1 MVADFEILN
10 PESLAHSLLQHDEI
24 CREDLCKLLHAAVS
38 QLPESPGKL
47 YSGLRKPGA
56 TADSLHY
63 TCTQCPS
70 VIRALNQYIAQLLP
84 EASYN
89 ALVVLDNLK
98 SPAHKDSLN
107 ATVPSWILPIGN
119 FTAGFVWQ
127 EDPAASVI
135 RTINGMP
142 TAGALLD
149 VASGPVQLLSA
160 AKYHQTEPWQ
170 GDRLVVSVYTVQQA
184 NPLDSASRQQL
195 LSLGFPLPFLT
206 GECAERPKDDEFV
219 ALSPASTRI
228 PLVLEVFAGSCR
240 IAQCCRAVGLQAD
253 AVDHRPH
260 ALAVI
265 RPILL
270 DLTCDEGQRTLRAML
285 AHPDLRFVW
294 WAPYCGTASAARS
307 IPMPHN
313 AHAPRPLRT
322 EQEPDGIKGLTSSE
336 LTRVLSAN
344 CLYDLLA
351 DCILTTVKRNIAHV
365 VENPPSSL
373 FWKTRGWSRVKHL
386 FQYTAFSACAYGG
399 RRPKVTALAS
409 TDARFSI
416 FNKGCPGPSCSDHH
430 LPWGVT
436 ASGGFA
442 TAEESVYPMPL
453 CQQVAQVLHNILH
466 EPRTVRTITKCEESR
481 DSSPRPS
488 RLHPWCLS
496 MPALCNSALP
506 CRRMERLT
514 QPFHKPSSWQGA
526 LTVLPTGAQL
536 LRVAITVKE
545 GSDWVVSVWGIPFT
559 PHEFLEKAIQAG
571 HPVNLEADVP
581 QVLRE
586 ATEENARAG
595 HVALARKRTQ
605 TLKRWAM
612 RSKQLESDES
622 AFKNKLDPHV
632 AAILKPKRLLLWREM
647 MCELEY
653 PGRAVFEEV
662 VGGIPMT
669 GEVEASGI
677 FDPAFRPAS
686 KSVQELKESADTLS
700 RDVLSQ
706 VRSQSKAVDE
716 TVLNKTNEEVTKGW
730 LIGPL
735 DPGDVPSGSV
745 VNRRFGLQQGEK
757 VRLIDDFR
765 PVNATV
771 TVRETPRP
779 HTADVLAAT
788 ALHYMRAAS
797 GQRLQGKAFDLKAAY
812 RQLPV
817 HPASMWTTFVAIFNH
832 VTGRPAVCQ
841 LRALPFGAARSVYAF
856 LRTAHSLWWLA
867 CKALA
872 IVWSFY
878 YDDYVSLSVDQ
889 MASNTD
895 HAIKAFFSF

>member
-1 MVADFEILN
+1 
-10 PESLAHSLLQHDEI
+10 
-24 CREDLCKLLHAAVS
+24 
-38 QLPESPGKL
+38 
-47 YSGLRKPGA
+47 
-56 TADSLHY
+56 
-63 TCTQCPS
+63 
-70 VIRALNQYIAQLLP
+70 
-84 EASYN
+84 
-89 ALVVLDNLK
+89 
-98 SPAHKDSLN
+98 
-107 ATVPSWILPIGN
+107 
-119 FTAGFVWQ
+119 
-127 EDPAASVI
+127 
-135 RTINGMP
+135 
-142 TAGALLD
+142 
-149 VASGPVQLLSA
+149 
-160 AKYHQTEPWQ
+160 
-170 GDRLVVSVYTVQQA
+170 
-184 NPLDSASRQQL
+184 
-195 LSLGFPLPFLT
+195 
-206 GECAERPKDDEFV
+206 
-219 ALSPASTRI
+219 
-228 PLVLEVFAGSCR
+228 
-240 IAQCCRAVGLQAD
+240 
-253 AVDHRPH
+253 
-260 ALAVI
+260 
-265 RPILL
+265 
-270 DLTCDEGQRTLRAML
+270 
-285 AHPDLRFVW
+285 
-294 WAPYCGTASAARS
+294 
-307 IPMPHN
+307 
-313 AHAPRPLRT
+313 
-322 EQEPDGIKGLTSSE
+322 
-336 LTRVLSAN
+336 
-344 CLYDLLA
+344 
-351 DCILTTVKRNIAHV
+351 
-365 VENPPSSL
+365 
-373 FWKTRGWSRVKHL
+373 
-386 FQYTAFSACAYGG
+386 
-399 RRPKVTALAS
+399 
-409 TDARFSI
+409 
-416 FNKGCPGPSCSDHH
+416 
-430 LPWGVT
+430 
-436 ASGGFA
+436 
-442 TAEESVYPMPL
+442 
-453 CQQVAQVLHNILH
+453 
-466 EPRTVRTITKCEESR
+466 
-481 DSSPRPS
+481 
-488 RLHPWCLS
+488 
-496 MPALCNSALP
+496 
-506 CRRMERLT
+506 MERLT

-536 LRVAITVKE
+536 LRLAITVKE
-545 GSDWVVSVWGIPFT
+545 GNDWVVSVWGIPFT

-571 HPVNLEADVP
+571 HPVNLEANIP

-586 ATEENARAG
+586 AIEENARTD
-595 HVALARKRTQ
+595 HVELARKRTQ

-647 MCELEY
+647 MRELEY
-653 PGRAVFEEV
+653 PDQAVFEEV

-700 RDVLSQ
+700 REVLSQ

-745 VNRRFGLQQGEK
+745 VNRRFGLLQGEK

-788 ALHYMRAAS
+788 ALQYMRAAS

-832 VTGRPAVCQ
+832 VTGRPAVYQ

-856 LRTAHSLWWLA
+856 LRAAHSLWWLA

-895 HAIKAFFSF
+895 HAIKAFLFILGWSFATDGEKFMHFSEVFTALGVTICLSESLDGRLTISNTAKRVSELAHVIQGILDDGFLPCGLALKLRGRMQFADGQVYGRAGRLCLRAVTEHAYRADAPTISQHCRAALCRFKKLVVGAKPRVVSARHGRPFVIFTDAAFDPSNRSWPCGVGGVLVDPSASPCMAMFSQVVPQSACMALGAEHKKTIIFEAELLAVVCALKLWSRVIDGSPTVIYVDNNSARDVAISGSARSEAACSLLDILLQEEFTAGIVPWYQRVPSPSNIADAPSRERLPSVKIRGVEVARCDIEHLLGEVCFQVSAK